1 MQLKDKIFQIENEN
15 FPSLVWEV
23 FQFQYE
29 KNKVFR
35 QFTDFLKIVPD
46 KNDLCSYPFLP
57 VELFKNHDVL
67 SAEKLP
73 DLYFESSGT
82 TGQVN
87 SRHYIVDANIYQ
99 QSFLKGF
106 ERVYGPT
113 TEWIIIGLLPSY
125 LERQNASLVY
135 MVDDLI
141 KRSKQNESGF
151 YLYDF
156 QALGKVLQHCR
167 EAGKKVLL
175 FGVTFALL
183 QWADA
188 FPGHYP
194 NVTIIETG
202 GMKGRGKELTR
213 DALHRILKQQLQTA
227 EIHSEYGMTELLSQ
241 AYSTDEG
248 IFHCPPW
255 MKVLKRDLY
264 DPLNIALTP
273 GRGCINIID
282 LANLNS
288 CSFLATQDIG
298 KFYTD
303 GRFEVLGRVDNS
315 DIRGCNLLT
324 SNA

>member
-1 MQLKDKIFQIENEN
+1 
-15 FPSLVWEV
+15 
-23 FQFQYE
+23 
-29 KNKVFR
+29 
-35 QFTDFLKIVPD
+35 
-46 KNDLCSYPFLP
+46 
-57 VELFKNHDVL
+57 VL
-67 SAEKLP
+67 AAEKLP
-73 DLYFESSGT
+73 ELFFESSGT
-82 TGQVN
+82 TGQIN
-87 SRHYIVDANIYQ
+87 SRHYIVDPTIYEE
-99 QSFLKGF
+99 SFLKGF
-106 ERVYGPT
+106 ERVYGST
-113 TEWIIIGLLPSY
+113 RDWVIIGLLPSY

-135 MVDDLI
+135 MVDALI
-141 KRSKQNESGF
+141 KMSSQEESGF

-156 QALGKVLQHCR
+156 QALGNVLQKCKLN
-167 EAGKKVLL
+167 GKKVLL

-213 DALHRILKQQLQTA
+213 AALHQILKEKLQAA

-255 MKVLKRDLY
+255 MKALKRDLY
-264 DPLNIALTP
+264 DPLNVTLNA

-288 CSFLATQDIG
+288 CSFIATQDIG
-298 KFYTD
+298 RFYAD
-303 GRFEVLGRVDNS
+303 GSFEVLGRVDHS

-324 SNA
+324 SSA